1 MAPTRGVLVVTDDPA
16 LGREAELAF
25 PADFDVVVTADA
37 RTALKELQTW
47 TPAAVVVDLL
57 AGSAGGFALGRDM
70 TQDARLRDVPIL
82 MLLDRHQD
90 EWLARQGGASAT
102 RTKPV
107 ETSELVA
114 ATLDL
119 VGENAK

>member
-1 MAPTRGVLVVTDDPA
+1 VLVVTDDPA